1 MSTSDRRTAL
11 ELGARAECAV
21 ADALESDGWTVLAR
35 NWRGG
40 NGELDVVVE
49 RDGVLRFVEV
59 KARAE
64 ADPTLADAV
73 TDSKR
78 RRLVSAARTW
88 LLEHGARNEC
98 AFLVALVSTGTPWKI
113 EWIDNA
119 FDVR

>member
-11 ELGARAECAV
+11 ELGARAERAV

-64 ADPTLADAV
+64 SDPTLADAV

-78 RRLVSAARTW
+78 RRLASAARAW
-88 LLEHGARNEC
+88 LLQHGADVEC
-98 AFLVALVSTGTPWKI
+98 AFLVALVSTGTPWQI

-119 FDVR
+119 FDAR